1 MAIKVTTHQHLLTCH
16 NRVISSWNSSFSFTH
31 LPACGQQ
38 DFTSL
43 YCCTSELTQPLQLI
57 IWQLFCFTT
66 PTPKKFKT
74 ISNHFSPFSF
84 QPYFLQTTNMNTT
97 SFQSLKYFTQF
108 SQHRSHILCWKRIP
122 NCTSRDFLI
131 IPAQVHS
138 IFFKVQ
144 GFLFK
149 VGRYWCWLRGTLGV
163 PPPCIVNIMTYNE
176 AIMLNF
182 NRWMPFLVLT
192 NNQRILETQSF
203 IVIPAL
209 TLKPTK
215 DGTQCTCL

>member
-1 MAIKVTTHQHLLTCH
+1 MNYSRNTQITTNMGIKVTTHQHLLTCH

-43 YCCTSELTQPLQLI
+43 YCCTSQLTQPFQLI

-108 SQHRSHILCWKRIP
+108 SQHRSHISCWKRDSKLYIKRSS
-122 NCTSRDFLI
+122 NHSSTS
-131 IPAQVHS
+131 A
-138 IFFKVQ
+138 
-144 GFLFK
+144 
-149 VGRYWCWLRGTLGV
+149 
-163 PPPCIVNIMTYNE
+163 
-176 AIMLNF
+176 LNF
-182 NRWMPFLVLT
+182 F
-192 NNQRILETQSF
+192 
-203 IVIPAL
+203 
-209 TLKPTK
+209 
-215 DGTQCTCL
+215 